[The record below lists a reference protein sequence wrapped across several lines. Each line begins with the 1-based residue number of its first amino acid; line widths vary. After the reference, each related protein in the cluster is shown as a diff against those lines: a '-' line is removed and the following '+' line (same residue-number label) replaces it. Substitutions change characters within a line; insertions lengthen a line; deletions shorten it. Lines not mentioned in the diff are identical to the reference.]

1 MMSNFLKQTL
11 LGILPGSAVFHKE
24 SVRELLPA
32 GTNIIFGMLRPRPGT
47 ALSYSVGAAEQ
58 GMVFRVLSLNL
69 VYSFSIACLFGPEFL
84 KVFGWRWTDPKALIP
99 WCYKA
104 SFLKQG
110 SKMNLYFV

>member
-32 GTNIIFGMLRPRPGT
+32 ETNIIFGMLRPRPGT
-47 ALSYSVGAAEQ
+47 AQSYSVGAAEQ

-69 VYSFSIACLFGPEFL
+69 VCSFSIACLFGPEFL
-84 KVFGWRWTDPKALIP
+84 KVFG
-99 WCYKA
+99 
-104 SFLKQG
+104 
-110 SKMNLYFV
+110 

>member
-32 GTNIIFGMLRPRPGT
+32 ETNIIFGMLRPRPGT

-69 VYSFSIACLFGPEFL
+69 VYSFSIPCLFGPEFL
-84 KVFGWRWTDPKALIP
+84 KVFG
-99 WCYKA
+99 
-104 SFLKQG
+104 
-110 SKMNLYFV
+110 